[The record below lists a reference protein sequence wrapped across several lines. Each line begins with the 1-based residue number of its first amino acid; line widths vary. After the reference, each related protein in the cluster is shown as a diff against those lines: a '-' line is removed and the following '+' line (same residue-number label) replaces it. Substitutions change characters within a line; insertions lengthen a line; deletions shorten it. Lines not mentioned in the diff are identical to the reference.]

1 MQKEAGRIAII
12 SGGGSGIGRAA
23 ALRLAKEGM
32 KLCLLDLK
40 EERAEKVAQDIQEQG
55 GEAFV
60 ADVDVSD
67 PNRVMQGIEQAVQK
81 WGRVDVVFANAGI
94 NGKVAPI
101 ETLSPEDWNQT
112 LSTNLTSTFYLVKYS
127 LPYLQKQGG
136 SIIITSSINGNRTF
150 SNIGMSAYSTSK
162 AGQVAFMKM
171 AALELAK
178 YKIRV
183 NAVCPGAIETN
194 IGQNTEKTKELKKVE
209 IPIKF
214 PKGQQPLEHG
224 PGQPEQVAE
233 LVYFLASDASSHITG
248 TEIYID
254 GAESL
259 LT

>member
-1 MQKEAGRIAII
+1 MQNDEGRVAII
-12 SGGGSGIGRAA
+12 SGGGSGIGRATA
-23 ALRLAKEGM
+23 IRLAQAGLKV
-32 KLCLLDLK
+32 CLLDLK
-40 EERAEKVAQDIQEQG
+40 EERAEKVAQAIQEQG

-67 PNRVMQGIEQAVQK
+67 PNRVRQGVEYAAEK

-101 ETLSPEDWNQT
+101 EVLEPEDWNQT
-112 LSTNLTSTFYLVKYS
+112 LSTNLNSTFYLVKYS
-127 LPYLQKQGG
+127 LPYLKKQGG
-136 SIIITSSINGNRTF
+136 AIVITSSINGNRQF

-183 NAVCPGAIETN
+183 NAICPGAIETN
-194 IGQNTEKTKELKKVE
+194 IGQNTEKTKELKEVE
-209 IPIKF
+209 IPVKY
-214 PKGQQPLEHG
+214 PKGQHPLSHS

-233 LVYFLASDASSHITG
+233 LVYFLAGEASSHITG
-248 TEIYID
+248 TEVYID